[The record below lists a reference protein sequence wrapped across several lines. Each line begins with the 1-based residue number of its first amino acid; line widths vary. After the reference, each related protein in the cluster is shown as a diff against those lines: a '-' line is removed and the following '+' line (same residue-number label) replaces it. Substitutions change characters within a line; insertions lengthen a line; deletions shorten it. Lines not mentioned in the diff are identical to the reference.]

1 MRQATIE
8 RKTAETDIKLALAL
22 DSQEQCSID
31 TGIGFFDH
39 MLQLFAKHGFMD
51 IKLKCTGDLHVDAHH
66 TVEDCGIALGQA
78 YRAALGDKAGIARY
92 GFMLLPMDEV
102 LVSVAVD
109 ISGRP
114 YFVFNAELPPAII
127 GGYDAQLTEE
137 FFRAF
142 AMNAGLTLHINLMY
156 GNNLHHITE
165 AINKGVARALAQA
178 AAIDPKVEGVPST
191 KGVL

>member
-8 RKTAETDIKLALAL
+8 RKTAETDIKLVLAL
-22 DSQEQCSID
+22 DSREPCSID

-78 YRAALGDKAGIARY
+78 YKAALGEKAGIARY

-114 YFVFNAELPPAII
+114 YFVFNAKLPPAII

-165 AINKGVARALAQA
+165 AIYKGVARALAQV